1 MTDIDVEVI
10 RDGACTYRATASGL
24 VAAPAWRVL
33 HVLSDP
39 AQIQETFRDVK
50 SAKPCTT
57 TAAGRVISADLETI
71 GTMQFKLFLARS
83 KNTVAFWS
91 EDGNMWADLRGTWTV
106 TPVIFNATCRV
117 TLSARVGL
125 KMAWLRMFP
134 VGSLISSKIAQSY
147 EDLDENWKKRRR
159 GLFRPLFTF
168 LKKKAQNLSR
178 GIRNRT
184 PVPTR
189 AEA

>member
-1 MTDIDVEVI
+1 MTGIDVEVT
-10 RDGACTYRATASGL
+10 RADTCTYRATASGF

-39 AQIQETFRDVK
+39 AQIRETFRDVK
-50 SAKPCTT
+50 SAQPCT
-57 TAAGRVISADLETI
+57 AATISADLET
-71 GTMQFKLFLARS
+71 MQFKLLLARS

-91 EDGNMWADLRGTWTV
+91 DEENMWADLRGTWTV

-117 TLSARVGL
+117 TLTARVGL

-134 VGSLISSKIAQSY
+134 VGSLISSKITQSY
-147 EDLDENWKKRRR
+147 EDLDEVWKKRRRR
-159 GLFRPLFTF
+159 GLFRPFFTL

-184 PVPTR
+184 PVPER

>member
-1 MTDIDVEVI
+1 MTGIDVEVT
-10 RDGACTYRATASGL
+10 RDDTCTYRATASGL

-39 AQIQETFRDVK
+39 AQIRETFRDVK
-50 SAKPCTT
+50 SAE
-57 TAAGRVISADLETI
+57 TAAADRVISADLETI
-71 GTMQFKLFLARS
+71 GTMQFKLLLARS

-91 EDGNMWADLRGTWTV
+91 DEGNMWADLRGTWTV
-106 TPVIFNATCRV
+106 TPVVFNATCRV
-117 TLSARVGL
+117 TLTARVGL

-147 EDLDENWKKRRR
+147 EDLAEKWQKRRHR

-178 GIRNRT
+178 GIRIRT
-184 PVPTR
+184 PVPER